1 MAVYRL
7 LRRETKR
14 TMVFSA
20 VISTLRSSNT
30 ESKVLK
36 PFLPAHVAKLSRQER
51 KNVLVSDAAFC
62 VGNTGS

>member
-7 LRRETKR
+7 LKR
-14 TMVFSA
+14 TVVFTA

-36 PFLPAHVAKLSRQER
+36 PFLPALVAKLLSRQER

-62 VGNTGS
+62 VGNIGL

>member
-7 LRRETKR
+7 LQQETKR

-36 PFLPAHVAKLSRQER
+36 TFLPVPVAKLSRQEH
-51 KNVLVSDAAFC
+51 KNVLVSDTAFC